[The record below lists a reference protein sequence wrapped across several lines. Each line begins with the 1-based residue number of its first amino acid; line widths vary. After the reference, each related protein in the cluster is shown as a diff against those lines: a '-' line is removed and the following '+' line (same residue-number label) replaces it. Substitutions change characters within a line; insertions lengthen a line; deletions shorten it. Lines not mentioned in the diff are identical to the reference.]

1 MKKTNTEEVTKLI
14 TQAINFKQ
22 EGDLI
27 SAELNLKKALKI
39 EPDNFI
45 ILNNLGN
52 IYSTKNELKKAK
64 IFFSRAINIKE
75 DYSNAIFNL
84 ALINEEMGNKTIA
97 VKLYKDAIKYDPN
110 NLGFYYNL
118 SRIDET
124 FFNNKNIVNIKK
136 ILKNEKNSNFNKSSG
151 LFILAQDQRRKVDLK
166 KEFKYLTEAH
176 KYFHFSN
183 EKINNQISFY
193 WIRLMPKII
202 KRFNFSSDGKT
213 SKKIKPIFI
222 MGLPRSGS
230 SLVESILSSGKKI
243 LPNGGETAIIN
254 RVFIDDNRDFFSK
267 KKFLESNQKLII
279 NKNSFAQ
286 KVINQYELLNLLDKN
301 EENIFTDK
309 SLENFF
315 FIELIVKLFPYSK
328 IVICKRN
335 IFQIIMSM
343 YQNFLPK
350 ITWSHS
356 IDNILEYIDNYLKII
371 DSFKKKHPDKI
382 YTIELD
388 ELTKNPVNLSKDLFN
403 FCNLEWD
410 PKCLEFYKRDDLV
423 SKTASNQ
430 QVRSKIFNN
439 NTKKYVAYKE
449 FFHPYLNK
457 YEWLKGIL

>member
-1 MKKTNTEEVTKLI
+1 MEEINTREVAKLI
-14 TQAINFKQ
+14 TQALNFKQ

-45 ILNNLGN
+45 VLNNIGN
-52 IYSTKNELKKAK
+52 IHSTKNELKKAK
-64 IFFSRAINIKE
+64 DFFTRAINIKHN
-75 DYSNAIFNL
+75 YSNAIFNL
-84 ALINEEMGNKTIA
+84 ALTNEEMGNNSKA
-97 VKLYKDAIKYDPN
+97 VELYKKAIKYDPN

-118 SRIDET
+118 SRIDKA
-124 FFNNKNIVNIKK
+124 FFNKNNINNIKNI
-136 ILKNEKNSNFNKSSG
+136 LKDEKNSNFNKSSG
-151 LFILAQDQRRKVDLK
+151 FFILSQDQRMKMDLK
-166 KEFKYLTEAH
+166 QEFEYLTEAH

-193 WIRLMPKII
+193 WVRLMPKII
-202 KRFNFSSDGKT
+202 KKFSFLSEKKV

-230 SLVESILSSGKKI
+230 TLIENILCSGKKTI
-243 LPNGGETAIIN
+243 PNGGETAIIN
-254 RVFIDDNRDFFSK
+254 RIFIDDNKKFFSE
-267 KKFLESNQKLII
+267 KKFLNNNEKLEIDE
-279 NKNSFAQ
+279 NSFVQ
-286 KVINQYELLNLLDKN
+286 KVINQYRLLNLLDKN
-301 EENIFTDK
+301 EDNIFTDK

-315 FIELIVKLFPYSK
+315 FIELIIKFFPHSK

-371 DSFKKKHPDKI
+371 DTFKKKYPSKI
-382 YTIELD
+382 YTLELD
-388 ELTKNPVNLSKDLFN
+388 DLTRNPVSLSKDLFH

-410 PKCLEFYKRDDLV
+410 QKCLEFYKRDDLV

-430 QVRSKIFNN
+430 QVRSQIYKNDK
-439 NTKKYVAYKE
+439 KKYINYKE
-449 FFHPYLNK
+449 FFYPYLNK
-457 YEWLKGIL
+457 YQWLKEVL

>member
-315 FIELIVKLFPYSK
+315 FIEFIVKLFPY
-328 IVICKRN
+328 
-335 IFQIIMSM
+335 
-343 YQNFLPK
+343 
-350 ITWSHS
+350 
-356 IDNILEYIDNYLKII
+356 
-371 DSFKKKHPDKI
+371 
-382 YTIELD
+382 
-388 ELTKNPVNLSKDLFN
+388 
-403 FCNLEWD
+403 
-410 PKCLEFYKRDDLV
+410 
-423 SKTASNQ
+423 
-430 QVRSKIFNN
+430 
-439 NTKKYVAYKE
+439 
-449 FFHPYLNK
+449 
-457 YEWLKGIL
+457 

>member
-1 MKKTNTEEVTKLI
+1 MKEIDIEKVTKLI
-14 TQAINFKQ
+14 TQALNSKQ
-22 EGDLI
+22 LGDLT
-27 SAELNLKKALKI
+27 SAESDLKKALKI
-39 EPDNFI
+39 QPENFI
-45 ILNNLGN
+45 VLNNLGN
-52 IYSTKNELKKAK
+52 IYSAKNELKKAK
-64 IFFSRAINIKE
+64 DFFSKAINIKQ

-84 ALINEEMGNKTIA
+84 ALINEEMGNKKVA
-97 VKLYKDAIKYDPN
+97 VELYKDAIKYDSD

-124 FFNNKNIVNIKK
+124 FFNNKNINKINK
-136 ILKNEKNSNFNKSSG
+136 ILNNKKNSNFNISSG
-151 LFILAQDQRRKVDLK
+151 FFILAKDQKIKVNLK

-193 WIRLMPKII
+193 WIRMMPKII
-202 KRFNFSSDGKT
+202 NKFNFLPEKKKI
-213 SKKIKPIFI
+213 KKIKPIFI

-230 SLVESILSSGKKI
+230 TLIESILCSGKKI
-243 LPNGGETAIIN
+243 IPNGGETTILN
-254 RVFIDDNRDFFSK
+254 RVFLEDNKKFFSE
-267 KKFLESNQKLII
+267 KKFLENDEKMHID
-279 NKNSFAQ
+279 KNSFVQ
-286 KVINQYELLNLLDKN
+286 KMINQYTLLNLLNKN
-301 EENIFTDK
+301 DENIFTDK

-315 FIELIVKLFPYSK
+315 FVELIVKLFPYSK

-350 ITWSHS
+350 IIWSHS

-371 DSFKKKHPDKI
+371 DNFKKKYPDKI

-388 ELTKNPVNLSKDLFN
+388 ELTRNPITISKDLFN

-410 PKCLEFYKRDDLV
+410 KKCLEFYKRSDLV

-430 QVRSKIFNN
+430 QVRYEIFNSK
-439 NTKKYVAYKE
+439 TKKYAAYKE

-457 YEWLKGIL
+457 YEWLKEVL